1 MNPRKTQPPCR
12 RCGRPLRD
20 LAHDG
25 GSHLRCPLIARLA
38 LLLRVARMP
47 CAACGRSVPVSRAGG
62 WLVCPACRPHM
73 TPRRSR

>member
-1 MNPRKTQPPCR
+1 MTGRKTQAPCR

-25 GSHLRCPLIARLA
+25 GRHLRCPWYARLA

-47 CAACGRSVPVSRAGG
+47 CAACGITAPLSRAGG
-62 WLVCPACRPHM
+62 WLVCSACRPHM
-73 TPRRSR
+73 TTRRSR